1 MEKYGRGRREGKT
14 PNKYSRR
21 GEFELLNEESSE
33 EEIQGPSKVQKSVL
47 NYTRAPVQ
55 NSLSSIRM
63 GVPSPLLDIATSN
76 DSIPFPIEQRAAHG
90 SINQAITPL
99 TVPGE
104 NQKVSGEQAKV
115 GGKKKHWL
123 WKCTWFHDGTNL
135 FTCKFCNSEDSSWEY
150 SPNKKFQAGNITKH
164 MVRSHRQHLRAMK
177 IDFKDVEEEI
187 SNVYT
192 NEQFNYDI
200 TEWIAASGLP
210 LSTVDNVFFRN
221 IMTKARSD
229 LKIMRRTQ
237 ITQVYLPK
245 LMDTVVNKV

>member
-1 MEKYGRGRREGKT
+1 
-14 PNKYSRR
+14 
-21 GEFELLNEESSE
+21 
-33 EEIQGPSKVQKSVL
+33 
-47 NYTRAPVQ
+47 
-55 NSLSSIRM
+55 
-63 GVPSPLLDIATSN
+63 
-76 DSIPFPIEQRAAHG
+76 
-90 SINQAITPL
+90 
-99 TVPGE
+99 
-104 NQKVSGEQAKV
+104 
-115 GGKKKHWL
+115 
-123 WKCTWFHDGTNL
+123 
-135 FTCKFCNSEDSSWEY
+135 
-150 SPNKKFQAGNITKH
+150 